1 LEVVGLVTARG
12 GSKRLP
18 RKNVLP
24 LAGKPMI
31 AWTIDAARQSA
42 ELQRVIVSTDDEE
55 IARVSLE
62 YGADVPFIRPV
73 ELALDDSDHV
83 AVVEHTLDWLAERE
97 GIEPDYVMLLQPTS
111 PLRTAADIRACVAIA
126 RRVEAP
132 AVVSVSAMSPHA
144 YRLGEDG
151 TLERALEIGE
161 SRTPL
166 VALNGAVYLNRVA
179 SLRAER
185 EFVPSQS
192 VGYMMPS
199 ERSVDVDTEWDFFLA
214 DAALRR
220 RSA

>member
-1 LEVVGLVTARG
+1 
-12 GSKRLP
+12 
-18 RKNVLP
+18 
-24 LAGKPMI
+24 MI